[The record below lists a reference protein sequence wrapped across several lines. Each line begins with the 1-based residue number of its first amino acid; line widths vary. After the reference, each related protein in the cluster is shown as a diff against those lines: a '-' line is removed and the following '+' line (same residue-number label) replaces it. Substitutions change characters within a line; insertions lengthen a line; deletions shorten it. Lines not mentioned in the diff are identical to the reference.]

1 MSDLTN
7 LIEFKIGDKNF
18 SFKLEENQ
26 ETKKNILSIINKIVN
41 FTQVDE
47 KEYLNSNDYAYIIFI
62 LAVNLARKTEY
73 QSIEQENK
81 VEKIEKET
89 EIVAEMKKLIEKIS
103 NLTDTP

>member
-73 QSIEQENK
+73 QSIEHQNFL
-81 VEKIEKET
+81 VC
-89 EIVAEMKKLIEKIS
+89 KKHNFFHHL
-103 NLTDTP
+103 